1 MKKTLLILTGLILSN
16 VVMVAQIPKFME
28 LPPDVRAKT
37 HTEWMINTLKLNP
50 DLFNKIY
57 PINLQFANEV
67 EPIKSD
73 GISKFKKIKIIK
85 DADGKRLKEFRTF
98 LTADQVETYIQKRKE
113 LFEQEQKNA
122 KATKKAS

>member
-1 MKKTLLILTGLILSN
+1 MKKIVFTLIGVIFSS
-16 VVMVAQIPKFME
+16 VVLLAQIPKFME

-50 DLFNKIY
+50 DFFNKIY

-98 LTADQVETYIQKRKE
+98 LSADQVEPYIHKRKE
-113 LFEQEQKNA
+113 LFEQEQKRE
-122 KATKKAS
+122 KANKKTT

>member
-1 MKKTLLILTGLILSN
+1 MFTLIGVIFSS
-16 VVMVAQIPKFME
+16 VVLLAQIPKFME

-50 DLFNKIY
+50 DFFNKIY

-67 EPIKSD
+67 EPIKSA

-98 LTADQVETYIQKRKE
+98 LSADQVETYIQKRKE
-113 LFEQEQKNA
+113 LFEQEQKRE
-122 KATKKAS
+122 KANKKTT